1 MFCSA
6 GCRCISLLL
15 VVCAGLFLF
24 PKASLVFPFENYI
37 RKRKYQPDAT
47 HTQET
52 GAKQRTVVSGK
63 NEWVTRVTELYFVI
77 FNTTSKVV
85 SMKRAISLIAYTQNG
100 REASSSACPE
110 RRLFDVGAQCRSST
124 ISELRSRSSD
134 LVGGDLLSQLG
145 NERAHILQVVL

>member
-1 MFCSA
+1 MPAGLPRVIKTISAKTERECSVLP
-6 GCRCISLLL
+6 RLYFEMLL

-63 NEWVTRVTELYFVI
+63 NEWVTRET
-77 FNTTSKVV
+77 
-85 SMKRAISLIAYTQNG
+85 
-100 REASSSACPE
+100 C
-110 RRLFDVGAQCRSST
+110 
-124 ISELRSRSSD
+124 
-134 LVGGDLLSQLG
+134 
-145 NERAHILQVVL
+145 H

>member
-1 MFCSA
+1 M
-6 GCRCISLLL
+6 SL
-15 VVCAGLFLF
+15 
-24 PKASLVFPFENYI
+24 NYM
-37 RKRKYQPDAT
+37 
-47 HTQET
+47 
-52 GAKQRTVVSGK
+52 
-63 NEWVTRVTELYFVI
+63 L
-77 FNTTSKVV
+77 FNTTSEVV